1 MPCQTT
7 PERAK
12 PDMPAEQ
19 PGQENLVHPRDWK
32 GGVDDYLHTHGILY
46 EKVTPLEGGTSCYL
60 WRLDGLKDAEASS
73 NGYREGEPAVMKC
86 ADSVAKGG
94 PIPVA
99 PDRLQVE
106 IKALQSKAVAEA
118 CRQEPS
124 IRVPSVLR
132 TTHNGFIMSWAGEI
146 DLLTAYKTDD
156 SIDAAAIGAR
166 LGRWLAC
173 LHSAGIS
180 IGPDGHAT
188 QHDALEKLFSGSGGM
203 EEQAVRSV
211 VSAEDEIE
219 RVLETLRTPSPV
231 RTLTPWDF
239 RPSNVVMRMPSEKG
253 AAPDMTI
260 VDWELCHYGDPS
272 NDLRMWVAEAMI
284 MEVQHGNRGLLSS
297 FLTAYRRH
305 AGSII
310 HEAFVRKVAVAVGV
324 FLLYFI
330 GQGAVVWGF
339 TEKDNEQ
346 WTEKAIRYLKAGAD
360 DDMVWLGQSCLKP
373 LLD

>member
-1 MPCQTT
+1 MVT
-7 PERAK
+7 
-12 PDMPAEQ
+12 EQ
-19 PGQENLVHPRDWK
+19 SGQKNLARPRDWK
-32 GGVDDYLHTHGILY
+32 AGVDDYLREHGIVF
-46 EKVTPLEGGTSCYL
+46 EKATPLDGGTSCYL
-60 WRLDGLKDAEASS
+60 WRLDGLNDAEASS

-86 ADSVAKGG
+86 ADSMAKGG
-94 PIPVA
+94 PVAVA

-106 IKALQSKAVAEA
+106 VKALKSKAVAEA

-124 IRVPSVLR
+124 VRVPSVLR
-132 TTHNGFIMSWAGEI
+132 ETHNGFIMSWAGET
-146 DLLTAYKTDD
+146 DLRKAYQTDNSMD
-156 SIDAAAIGAR
+156 VSTIGAR

-173 LHSAGIS
+173 LHHAGIPV
-180 IGPDGHAT
+180 GPDGWST
-188 QHDALEKLFSGSGGM
+188 QHDILEKMFSGPGGL

-211 VSAEDEIE
+211 LRVEDEVE
-219 RVLETLRTPSPV
+219 RVLKLTRTPSPV

-239 RPSNVVMRMPSEKG
+239 RPSNVVLRMPSEKG

-284 MEVQHGNRGLLSS
+284 MEAQHGNRGLLSS
-297 FLTAYRRH
+297 FLTAYRRQ
-305 AGSII
+305 AGSSII
-310 HEAFVRKVAVAVGV
+310 DKAFVRKVAVAVGV

-330 GQGAVVWGF
+330 GQGAVLWGF

-346 WTEKAIRYLKAGAD
+346 WTEKAIQYLKAGAD
-360 DDMVWLGQSCLKP
+360 DDIAWLGQSSLKP